1 MVQIVGKYQHVSNE
15 NFEEFMKALGHPE
28 LVIPFLQS
36 KAVVEVQR
44 NADQW
49 TITVTSDGKSS
60 AATFKVNEPYEEKLP
75 SSDRKFQSVTTQEGN
90 NFITETQLGDTL
102 KVVRLYEFTDTEM
115 KVVSTFLIH
124 SIALTR
130 KSLKL
135 NFIVQPYVQKMT
147 FSFAYMGTSWYSTM
161 QRLLTNLSN

>member
-115 KVVSTFLIH
+115 KVYLSMNKTDIK
-124 SIALTR
+124 ATR
-130 KSLKL
+130 TYK
-135 NFIVQPYVQKMT
+135 
-147 FSFAYMGTSWYSTM
+147 
-161 QRLLTNLSN
+161 RL